1 MIHRCTT
8 DTDPF
13 LDNTMFPTVQQSK
26 NEEHMMSQFLL
37 QNHMW
42 PQKFKRGL
50 IYISKGHVLLGHGPP
65 PEKLNLHIVIMV
77 WGYKVNYDT
86 SASGSRSFLRLRSQ
100 CLCCRAKACTHIHT
114 ERHTLTSNLTL
125 GSESVMLHNTTSP
138 WWPVRLGHV
147 WIFPYFYDSSVIKST
162 NRM

>member
-50 IYISKGHVLLGHGPP
+50 IYISKGHVLLGHGPL
-65 PEKLNLHIVIMV
+65 PEKLNLHIV
-77 WGYKVNYDT
+77 NY
-86 SASGSRSFLRLRSQ
+86 GVGL
-100 CLCCRAKACTHIHT
+100 
-114 ERHTLTSNLTL
+114 
-125 GSESVMLHNTTSP
+125 
-138 WWPVRLGHV
+138 
-147 WIFPYFYDSSVIKST
+147 
-162 NRM
+162 